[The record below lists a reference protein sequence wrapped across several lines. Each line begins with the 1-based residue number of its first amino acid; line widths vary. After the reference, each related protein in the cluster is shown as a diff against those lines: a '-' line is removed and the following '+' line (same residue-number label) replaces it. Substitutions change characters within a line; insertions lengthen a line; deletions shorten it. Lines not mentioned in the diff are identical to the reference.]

1 LHEER
6 SLDSL
11 KGARFGMTTWSK
23 SRGKNEGKIKGEDG
37 ALKRAATTGTPLAA
51 PLRDGRK
58 MLRKDD

>member
-1 LHEER
+1 
-6 SLDSL
+6 
-11 KGARFGMTTWSK
+11 MTTWSK